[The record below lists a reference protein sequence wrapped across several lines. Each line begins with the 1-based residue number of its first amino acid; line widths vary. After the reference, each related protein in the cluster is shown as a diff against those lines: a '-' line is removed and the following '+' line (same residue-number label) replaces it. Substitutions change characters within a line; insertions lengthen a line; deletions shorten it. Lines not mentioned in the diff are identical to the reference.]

1 MVLALRHGFLLLLVL
16 AAGVSSHAA
25 AKPLVVA
32 VNSPLA
38 YFAKRL
44 GGDAIQVT
52 MPAPEGEDP
61 AYWEPSGEDIADIQK
76 ADLVLLNG
84 AGYAK
89 WVPQASLR
97 RSRLVDTSAKAKDRY
112 LPGDAEVHT
121 HGGNAHEHGVFA
133 SNTWLDFKIASLQ
146 AEAIATAFK
155 RKLKLDASQV
165 DAALGTLQG
174 DLAALNGLAKQ
185 AGEALQGTALV
196 GSHPVYHYL
205 AAAYGMDMRFIHWE
219 AAETITEE
227 NEASLAA
234 LQAERPAD
242 MMLFEFPPSAS
253 AVQAAERAGLRYR
266 VLDPMVNTDA
276 DFIQGMRDAL
286 TQLKP

>member
-1 MVLALRHGFLLLLVL
+1 MFASTRNLALYIVLLSGTLTTT
-16 AAGVSSHAA
+16 AFAQ
-25 AKPLVVA
+25 PLVVA

-44 GGDAIQVT
+44 GGHAVQVT

-61 AYWEPSGEDIADIQK
+61 AFWAPSGDDIAAIQK

-84 AGYAK
+84 AGYAA

-112 LPGDAEVHT
+112 LSGDAEVHS
-121 HGGNAHEHGVFA
+121 HGGQAHEHGVYA
-133 SNTWLDFKIASLQ
+133 SNTWLDFEIASLQ
-146 AEAIATAFK
+146 AEAIAKAFK
-155 RKLKLDASQV
+155 RKLKLDVGQV
-165 DAALGTLQG
+165 DAALAQLKDELAELDALGTI
-174 DLAALNGLAKQ
+174 
-185 AGEALQGTALV
+185 AGEGLKGTAVV

-205 AAAYGMDMRFIHWE
+205 AAAYGIDMRFIHWE
-219 AAETITEE
+219 AAETITPG
-227 NEASLAA
+227 NEAALAA

-242 MMLFEFPPSAS
+242 LMLFEFPPSTS
-253 AVQAAERAGLRYR
+253 AEQAAERAGLRYR

-276 DFIQGMRDAL
+276 DFIDGMRNAL
-286 TQLKP
+286 MALKP